1 MASQGQ
7 AASSENQ
14 AFRVVDPSI
23 CTACGVEWSSNQ
35 KLRRKIRILEN
46 QCGILNEQL
55 FRAGHTNQ
63 LNDLRIRTLHHE
75 QERYAALAE
84 SSKQAAA
91 GLQRHLDN
99 QQATFEMESRARALA
114 VQSLEYELARHEV
127 TQKSL
132 DHERAVVQKLTD
144 ILNKFEFPNGEI
156 DLTDNIGLGTLFHEQ
171 ERANSEVTRLQNEL
185 QHKQRILENL
195 SGNFEI
201 QSQSKSGTSFSDE
214 EAEVAELQA
223 GRNGGMS

>member
-1 MASQGQ
+1 M
-7 AASSENQ
+7 
-14 AFRVVDPSI
+14 DPSI

-46 QCGILNEQL
+46 QHGILNEQL
-55 FRAGHTNQ
+55 FRVGHINQ

-99 QQATFEMESRARALA
+99 QQATFEMESRARDLA
-114 VQSLEYELARHEV
+114 VQSLEYESARHEV
-127 TQKSL
+127 TQRSL
-132 DHERAVVQKLTD
+132 DHERAVVLKMTD
-144 ILNKFEFPNGEI
+144 ILNKFEFPNGEGLTI

-201 QSQSKSGTSFSDE
+201 QSQSKSGTPFSDSDE
-214 EAEVAELQA
+214 EAGTEVAELQA